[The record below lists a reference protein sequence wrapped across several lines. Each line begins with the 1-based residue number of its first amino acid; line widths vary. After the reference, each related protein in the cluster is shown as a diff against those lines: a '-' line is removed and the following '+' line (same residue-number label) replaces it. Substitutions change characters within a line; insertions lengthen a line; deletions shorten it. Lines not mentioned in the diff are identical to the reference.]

1 MPTGPVAPSTGLE
14 ALADT
19 EEPGAEVGTI
29 AVTLVPVPAP
39 TEVQAGMVAA
49 MEPIAAT
56 RVPGTALGKDTKNPG
71 APAKVF
77 STVILCICVF
87 LNC

>member
-49 MEPIAAT
+49 MEPIAVT
-56 RVPGTALGKDTKNPG
+56 RVPGTALGKAIKAPG
-71 APAKVF
+71 A
-77 STVILCICVF
+77 TG
-87 LNC
+87 